1 MKEGWGLVV
10 LEAMASGLPVLTSD
24 IPVFKEYLQHEEN
37 AIMVSAEDESSIA
50 AGIEKL
56 AIDLKLKQRLAS
68 SGPKTAELYSWESTA
83 KAHLEYYY
91 ELLSAKSK
99 PLFQH
104 EFRCE

>member
-10 LEAMASGLPVLTSD
+10 LEAMESGLPVLRSD
-24 IPVFKEYLQHEEN
+24 ISVFKEYLQHEEN
-37 AIMVSAEDESSIA
+37 AFMVSAEDDSSIA
-50 AGIEKL
+50 FGIEKL
-56 AIDLKLKQRLAS
+56 AVDLHLKQRLAS

-91 ELLSAKSK
+91 DILSAKSK

-104 EFRCE
+104 EF